1 MCCDGQDHRS
11 AVFRV
16 FVAQHLAFSISGTEI
31 VDGKLLVGKRIGR
44 SRPDIRHRSLLGRNL
59 KDVCHH
65 YSNLNRSIIDL
76 KGDGSIGKKIL
87 FTEFRAPVLIQ
98 STTAIC
104 NNHKLV
110 QVLIHNRDFLF
121 HGFPSPFPIHSQ
133 QNLRFEPVNTTTIEG
148 RIPPAGSFVP
158 F

>member
-1 MCCDGQDHRS
+1 MCCDGQDHRN

-16 FVAQHLAFSISGTEI
+16 FVTQHLAFSISGTEI
-31 VDGKLLVGKRIGR
+31 VDRKLLVRKRR
-44 SRPDIRHRSLLGRNL
+44 SGSGPDICHRSLLGRNL
-59 KDVCHH
+59 KDICHH
-65 YSNLNRSIIDL
+65 HSNLSRPIIDL

-87 FTEFRAPVLIQ
+87 FAEFRAPVLIQ
-98 STTAIC
+98 STTVIC

-110 QVLIHNRDFLF
+110 QVLSHNRDFLF
-121 HGFPSPFPIHSQ
+121 HGFLSPFPIIYR
-133 QNLRFEPVNTTTIEG
+133 NLRFEPVNTTTIEG